1 MDNDTPVGRLLQ
13 QKRDKLLEYTQ
24 AAERVRIEIA
34 TLEEALS
41 AIEQHSP
48 VRERNDVSRVVT
60 RVRTRAKHKRR
71 YQLSE
76 HWQHML
82 AFLATDS
89 PNGFGYEN
97 IETAAKVSGAEINM
111 VSVRTQI
118 MNFVNKDLLERV
130 RPGRFRVTEAG
141 RIASG
146 LTASKN
152 ETPPEVQSEGV
163 SDNTGEG
170 DASPDEARGLWK

>member
-1 MDNDTPVGRLLQ
+1 MVGNQ
-13 QKRDKLLEYTQ
+13 
-24 AAERVRIEIA
+24 
-34 TLEEALS
+34 
-41 AIEQHSP
+41 
-48 VRERNDVSRVVT
+48 
-60 RVRTRAKHKRR
+60 RR
-71 YQLSE
+71 HIDY
-76 HWQHML
+76 
-82 AFLATDS
+82 
-89 PNGFGYEN
+89 
-97 IETAAKVSGAEINM
+97 
-111 VSVRTQI
+111 
-118 MNFVNKDLLERV
+118 VNKGLLERV